1 MAKRIQGQL
10 LDGLLNVLEEPAM
23 GLDRAGT
30 VRFFTSKFAEF
41 YPKLCEGE
49 VLWNCLDS
57 DPLVRWVSDCL
68 DSTEPEV
75 REQIMTHRDSEL
87 WLARL
92 DPVVVDS
99 GRCAGWIVRLKDIQ
113 PVERL
118 SERLDRLLV
127 DVRQGLSEPLAS
139 MKTRLELL
147 LEGGHK
153 DPELTVELL
162 RQLNDDSNR
171 LARLLFSLEG
181 GEPEAV
187 AVELSMEGSSSATAV
202 ASKVHQTFEPLA
214 RAKNLAL
221 KLDIDSGACSTNSV
235 SEAEM
240 ERCLVNLVDNA
251 VKYTA
256 LNGYGEVLIKASPGT
271 DGGILFSVDDSGP
284 GIPEA
289 HFENVFDQ
297 FFRLTEGPTAQLGG
311 TGLGLWRVRQTT
323 ELREGRV
330 WVEGSSKGGAGLR
343 LWFPS

>member
-10 LDGLLNVLEEPAM
+10 LDGLLQVIEEPAM

-41 YPKLCEGE
+41 YPGLCEGE
-49 VLWNCLDS
+49 VLWDCLES

-68 DSTEPEV
+68 DSTEPDV

-118 SERLDRLLV
+118 SERLDRLLL
-127 DVRQGLSEPLAS
+127 DVRQGLSEPLTS
-139 MKTRLELL
+139 MKTRLEVL

-162 RQLNDDSNR
+162 RQLNEDSNR

-187 AVELSMEGSSSATAV
+187 AVELPDEGSSSAAAV
-202 ASKVHQTFEPLA
+202 ATKVHQTFEPLA

-221 KLDIDSGACSTNSV
+221 KLDVDEGSCFTNSV
-235 SEAEM
+235 SESEM
-240 ERCLVNLVDNA
+240 ERCLVNIVDNA
-251 VKYTA
+251 IKYTA
-256 LNGYGEVLIKASPGT
+256 LNGYGEVIIKASSGK
-271 DGGILFSVDDSGP
+271 DGGVQLSVDDTGP
-284 GIPEA
+284 GIPDDHQEDV
-289 HFENVFDQ
+289 FEQ
-297 FFRLTEGPTAQLGG
+297 FYRLPDGPTAQLGG

-323 ELREGRV
+323 ELRQGRV
-330 WVEGSSKGGAGLR
+330 WAEKSSKGGAGLR